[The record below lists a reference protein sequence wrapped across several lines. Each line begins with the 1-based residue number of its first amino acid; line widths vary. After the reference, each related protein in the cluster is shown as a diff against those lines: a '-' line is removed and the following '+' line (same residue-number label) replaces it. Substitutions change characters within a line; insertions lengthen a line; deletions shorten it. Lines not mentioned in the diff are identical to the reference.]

1 MKYRLLPLTSLLPFS
16 ALSLLNMLNML
27 SMLRLPRLLSVWS
40 MLSVLGALACSRPEP
55 VMTSP
60 HPVDPRDR
68 YIRASIEIGCQSRTV
83 TEPQRLA
90 NLTWALYQKYGFET
104 PESYLE
110 QVTTVGKEEAVHKAI
125 QEGLA
130 RCR

>member
-1 MKYRLLPLTSLLPFS
+1 LKYRVRSLAPLLLLY
-16 ALSLLNMLNML
+16 LNL
-27 SMLRLPRLLSVWS
+27 WS
-40 MLSVLGALACSRPEP
+40 WLACSRPEP
-55 VMTSP
+55 VTTSP
-60 HPVDPRDR
+60 HPADPRAR
-68 YIRASIEIGCQSRTV
+68 YIRASIEIGCQARRV
-83 TEPQRLA
+83 TEPERLA

-110 QVTTVGKEEAVHKAI
+110 LLTSLGKEEAVHKAI

>member
-1 MKYRLLPLTSLLPFS
+1 
-16 ALSLLNMLNML
+16 
-27 SMLRLPRLLSVWS
+27 LLSV
-40 MLSVLGALACSRPEP
+40 LSVLSVIGTLACSRPEP